1 MHKNS
6 ELDQCYCFESLNKI
20 TQCCVEYQQAAV
32 LFDKFEAVTKN
43 ILLYTFGWS
52 YNSLIAR
59 NSVTMLTL
67 LTVKNVL
74 AE

>member
-1 MHKNS
+1 M
-6 ELDQCYCFESLNKI
+6 

-32 LFDKFEAVTKN
+32 LFDKFEAVTKS
-43 ILLYTFGWS
+43 ILLYIFGWS

-59 NSVTMLTL
+59 NSVTTLTL